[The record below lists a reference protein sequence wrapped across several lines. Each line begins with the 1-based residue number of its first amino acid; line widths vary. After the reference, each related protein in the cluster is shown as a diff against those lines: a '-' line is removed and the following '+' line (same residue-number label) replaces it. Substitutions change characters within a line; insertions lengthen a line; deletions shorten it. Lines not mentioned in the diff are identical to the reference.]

1 MPIPDWPRPFRAL
14 QEVRFSTPLFRP
26 PSGVSDEVSATAPGV
41 RPKTALCSLRT
52 STPETSAFFAA
63 FRHAQNSK
71 GSVKTCLFICP
82 GRSDRFPPNIQYIT
96 GTTPKCQSFFRRF
109 RRFFPDFFVK
119 ISRNFRS
126 LNPTVGAAVSRPCRF
141 DLITGGCCPP
151 LLGLRRFCAPRLKAR
166 RSGFQSETKK
176 NAVGR
181 CRAACGAA

>member
-1 MPIPDWPRPFRAL
+1 MSIPDWPRPFRAL

-52 STPETSAFFAA
+52 ATPETSAFFAA

-82 GRSDRFPPNIQYIT
+82 GGSDRFPPNIQYIT

-151 LLGLRRFCAPRLKAR
+151 LLGLRRFCAPD
-166 RSGFQSETKK
+166 
-176 NAVGR
+176 
-181 CRAACGAA
+181 

>member
-82 GRSDRFPPNIQYIT
+82 GGSDRFPPNIQYIT
-96 GTTPKCQSFFRRF
+96 GTTPKCQSFFRHF
-109 RRFFPDFFVK
+109 RRFFPRNFVK
-119 ISRNFRS
+119 LSRNFGWEKS
-126 LNPTVGAAVSRPCRF
+126 VVGAAISRPCKF
-141 DLITGGCCPP
+141 DLTTGGCYPP
-151 LLGLRRFCAPRLKAR
+151 LRGLRRFCVLY
-166 RSGFQSETKK
+166 
-176 NAVGR
+176 
-181 CRAACGAA
+181 